1 MNCPSTAHKGVSTSD
16 ILAGMP
22 AAEESPA
29 IDRLNDQ
36 IAWYDRKSN
45 YNQRVF
51 KILKG
56 WTIVAAALVPL
67 LAAFGLRDV
76 RIAAVIA
83 ASIAVVEGIQQLNQ
97 YQTNWILFR
106 STCEALKHE
115 KFLYLSSAGP
125 YRNADGAMAL
135 LAERI
140 EGLVSQEHAKWTSGR
155 EEPGKSEAKAQ

>member
-1 MNCPSTAHKGVSTSD
+1 MVERSQGPE
-16 ILAGMP
+16 L
-22 AAEESPA
+22 
-29 IDRLNDQ
+29 DRVNDQ
-36 IAWYDRKSN
+36 IVWYDRKSN

-56 WTIVAAALVPL
+56 WTIVAAALVPV
-67 LAAFGLRDV
+67 LAVFGVRDV
-76 RIAAVIA
+76 RIAAVVA

-97 YQTNWILFR
+97 YQANWILFR

-125 YRNADGAMAL
+125 YRNVGSPIAL

-155 EEPGKSEAKAQ
+155 EGGTSGTGPRAQ